1 VNLVL
6 TLCDA
11 GDSVVMYAPYYFN
24 AYLSFQMTGVTN
36 IVIGESD
43 PKTLN
48 PDVGKMSI
56 LSSFILE
63 RVV

>member
-1 VNLVL
+1 VNLVF